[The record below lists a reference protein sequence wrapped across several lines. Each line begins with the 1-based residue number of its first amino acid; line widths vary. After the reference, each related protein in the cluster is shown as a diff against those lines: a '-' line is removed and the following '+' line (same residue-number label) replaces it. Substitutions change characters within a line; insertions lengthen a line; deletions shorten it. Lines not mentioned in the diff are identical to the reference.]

1 MFYKAGLSLSFFL
14 QHPELLSANS
24 HIRTEVGQVL
34 NELLVLVRDVSLYYH
49 TRIST
54 LSSAQVSIDFSSV
67 FSKHILS
74 FYKRKDHIIDALW
87 ECRLGDD
94 CANLRIIRKWLD
106 THDNITRS
114 VIREQSAANG
124 HRHEHTCEWMG
135 RPLLD
140 FSRSTEDVLAITG
153 PSGSGKSIL
162 AGWIV
167 ERLQK
172 PLDKKMYETLSSTIG
187 TLEAFKPL
195 ASIASVYF

>member
-34 NELLVLVRDVSLYYH
+34 NELLILVRDVGLYYR
-49 TRIST
+49 TRISA
-54 LSSAQVSIDFSSV
+54 LSSAEISIDFSSV
-67 FSKHILS
+67 FSKNIFA
-74 FYKRKDHIIDALW
+74 FYRRKDHIIDALW

-94 CANLRIIRKWLD
+94 CANVRVIRQWLD
-106 THDNITRS
+106 THDNIART
-114 VIREQSAANG
+114 VIREQLAANSR
-124 HRHEHTCEWMG
+124 RHEHTSEWMG

-172 PLDKKMYETLSSTIG
+172 PLDKKMYETLSVTIG
-187 TLEAFKPL
+187 AFL
-195 ASIASVYF
+195 GIIQASVSLL